1 MSEGYE
7 DDEAP
12 DYANAAVLVARNAG
26 VSDEQIKAAA
36 AGVDARL
43 RSDVGAAGTGRSD
56 PRGNERYS
64 GRTGK
69 AKLAAELR
77 GRFAATPRVEGGLAA
92 EGNVGRR
99 GGGVLASTVSG
110 RVPVAATY
118 SHSPAVKGVFNDS
131 GYDAPC
137 YANAAVLVAKNA
149 GASDEAIQEA
159 AAGRYGTEV
168 QP

>member
-64 GRTGK
+64 GRTGNVE
-69 AKLAAELR
+69 AELAAQLR
-77 GRFAATPRVEGGLAA
+77 SRFQGTPVVEAGTPR
-92 EGNVGRR
+92 EGNVGRK
-99 GGGVLASTVSG
+99 GGGVLASTVTG
-110 RVPVAATY
+110 R
-118 SHSPAVKGVFNDS
+118 
-131 GYDAPC
+131 AP
-137 YANAAVLVAKNA
+137 
-149 GASDEAIQEA
+149 
-159 AAGRYGTEV
+159 T
-168 QP
+168 